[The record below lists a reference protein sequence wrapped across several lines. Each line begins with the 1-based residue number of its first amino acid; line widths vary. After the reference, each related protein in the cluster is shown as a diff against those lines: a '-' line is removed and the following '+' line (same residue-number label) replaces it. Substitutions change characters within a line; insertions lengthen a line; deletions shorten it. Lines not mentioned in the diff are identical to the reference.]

1 MEKADSY
8 IPFVLLSLAG
18 RSCCFGFLLAA
29 PCPAITPLLPSP
41 PRLSAHAPRQ
51 AELFRRFP
59 PISLHAEEQTD
70 GLWHSLPPCPPA
82 GKLQQQEPVLRQ
94 SRAGSAVR
102 WFWGKVLWAA
112 ALGLFPPCSA
122 LLLRCSL
129 APCMEIGFR
138 DGAGGKAGCDE
149 APSEERAQRCHR
161 TRRRHGLSSGDYRA
175 ARESSCA
182 RAPDGN
188 EVRSHSS
195 SGGCSNIQ

>member
-1 MEKADSY
+1 MEKADFY
-8 IPFVLLSLAG
+8 IQFVLLSLAG

-29 PCPAITPLLPSP
+29 PCPAIPPLLPSP
-41 PRLSAHAPRQ
+41 PAVGTRSPAGRAFLT
-51 AELFRRFP
+51 FP
-59 PISLHAEEQTD
+59 PISLHAAEQTD
-70 GLWHSLPPCPPA
+70 GLWRRLPPCPPA

-94 SRAGSAVR
+94 SRAGSAAR

-112 ALGLFPPCSA
+112 VLGLFPPRSA

-161 TRRRHGLSSGDYRA
+161 TRRRRGLSSGNCRA

-188 EVRSHSS
+188 D
-195 SGGCSNIQ
+195 